1 VQIENHIYNMHDL
14 IHRQLEPIILQH
26 LRVFPAIAIL
36 GPRQSGKSTL
46 VKMLAEK
53 ITPFVYVDLQNYEDL
68 NKLSDPNLFF
78 EVNRDAVICLD
89 EIQLVPQLFSAL
101 RSAIDKHRRNG
112 RFILLGSAS
121 QALIQRSSE
130 TLAGR
135 IGLIEISPFHINE
148 VSNEP
153 EYSLQRYWLRGGF
166 PESYL
171 SQTDSDSMLW
181 LENFIRTYIERDI
194 PQLGF
199 QIPAAHLRRL
209 LMMCAHN
216 QGQLLNA
223 SKLGE
228 ALGLTHPTIRRY
240 TDLLEQTYILRTL
253 QPYMANVKKR
263 IVKSPKIYIRDSG
276 ILHRL
281 LLIADFNS
289 LMGNPVFGASWEGLV
304 LENIIVNMPE
314 WSPFFYRTA
323 AGNEID
329 LVLLRGNKKIAIECK
344 ASSAPQLTKG
354 WWDALADVSPE
365 KAFVIAP
372 VSGDAYLL
380 NNLVTVASLADGINL
395 MKPDHG
401 M

>member
-1 VQIENHIYNMHDL
+1 MHNL
-14 IHRQLEPIILQH
+14 IHRQLEPIVLQH
-26 LRVFPAIAIL
+26 LRVFPAVAVL

-46 VKMLAEK
+46 VKMLTEK
-53 ITPFVYVDLQNYEDL
+53 ITPFVYIDLQNYEDL

-78 EVNRDAVICLD
+78 EANRDAVICLD
-89 EIQLVPQLFSAL
+89 EIQLVPHLFSVL

-121 QALIQRSSE
+121 QALIQQSSE

-135 IGLIEISPFHINE
+135 IGLLELSPFHVNE
-148 VSNEP
+148 VCNEP
-153 EYSLQRYWLRGGF
+153 AYSLQQYWLRGGF

-199 QIPAAHLRRL
+199 QIPALQLRRL

-240 TDLLEQTYILRTL
+240 IDLLEQTYILRTL
-253 QPYMANVKKR
+253 QPFEANVKKR
-263 IVKSPKIYIRDSG
+263 LVKSPKVYVRDSG

-281 LLIADFNS
+281 LLITDFNS

-304 LENIIVNMPE
+304 IENIIVNMPG
-314 WSPFFYRTA
+314 WTPYFYRTA
-323 AGNEID
+323 TGDEMD
-329 LVLLRGNKKIAIECK
+329 LVLLRGNQKIAVECK
-344 ASSAPQLTKG
+344 ASTAPQLTKG
-354 WWDALADVSPE
+354 WWDALADINPE

-372 VSGDAYLL
+372 ISGSAYLL
-380 NNLVTVASLADGINL
+380 NDQVTVASLTDGLNL
-395 MKPDHG
+395 MKQEL
-401 M
+401 